1 MTVAR
6 HTLLTQARASLNIIF
21 VRCRAVFFTLF
32 PRHHGRVRRPSSGPS
47 TFSSQPFRE
56 GEVFSCVIGSGDPGR
71 KVFMRAEL
79 AKAGLEKSIWLRNP
93 NRPDVPSDIV
103 RAFKIK
109 GAPMTEG
116 EFSATLKHFMALHL
130 FLQSDC
136 ELGLIMED
144 RIEFLGDF
152 NERLK
157 RYRAVLP
164 GSFDILFEGDM
175 MRIPGYGGA
184 YSTEPSQDFSL
195 FKMRRGVQEW
205 AHGATNGANCYLI
218 TRQAAQRVV
227 ANFLPFSKV
236 IDHHLNDII
245 RVARLNVYW
254 PMPPAVHRRK
264 IPSTVQ
270 FNVDGSPASL
280 IT

>member
-6 HTLLTQARASLNIIF
+6 GSFIAQVRASLGTLY
-21 VRCRAVFFTLF
+21 VRSRRVYFTAF
-32 PRHHGRVRRPSSGPS
+32 PRHHGRVVRSSS
-47 TFSSQPFRE
+47 VRSLFSSRPYVG
-56 GEVFSCVIGSGDPGR
+56 GEVFSCVIGSGDPER
-71 KVFMRAEL
+71 AAFMSAEL
-79 AKAGLEKSIWLRNP
+79 AKVGLEESIWLQNP

-103 RAFKIK
+103 RAFKIA
-109 GAPMTEG
+109 GVAMTEG

-130 FLQSDC
+130 FLQSDS
-136 ELGLIMED
+136 ELGVVMED
-144 RIEFLGDF
+144 RIEFIGDF
-152 NERLK
+152 AERLQ

-184 YSTEPSQDFSL
+184 YSREPNRDFVL
-195 FKMRRGVQEW
+195 LKMRRGIQDW

-218 TRQAAQRVV
+218 TRRAAKRVV
-227 ANFLPFSKV
+227 ANFLPFGKV
-236 IDHHLNDII
+236 IDHHLNEII
-245 RVARLNVYW
+245 RAQRLNVYW
-254 PMPPAVHRRK
+254 PMPPAVHRRH

-270 FNVDGSPASL
+270 FNADGSPATE

>member
-1 MTVAR
+1 MSA
-6 HTLLTQARASLNIIF
+6 Q
-21 VRCRAVFFTLF
+21 
-32 PRHHGRVRRPSSGPS
+32 
-47 TFSSQPFRE
+47 
-56 GEVFSCVIGSGDPGR
+56 
-71 KVFMRAEL
+71 L
-79 AKAGLEKSIWLRNP
+79 AKVGLEESIWLQNP

-103 RAFKIK
+103 RAFKIS

-130 FLQSDC
+130 FLQSGS
-136 ELGLIMED
+136 ELGLVMED

-152 NERLK
+152 AERLQ
-157 RYRAVLP
+157 RYRAALP

-184 YSTEPSQDFSL
+184 YSREPNRDFVL
-195 FKMRRGVQEW
+195 LKMRRGIQDW

-218 TRQAAQRVV
+218 TRRAAKRVV
-227 ANFLPFSKV
+227 ANFLPFGKV
-236 IDHHLNDII
+236 IDHHLNEII
-245 RVARLNVYW
+245 RVERLNVYW
-254 PMPPAVHRRK
+254 PMPPAVHRRD

-270 FNVDGSPASL
+270 FDGDGSPASQ